1 MHISLLFFLLL
12 TQTLSK
18 INVTKVTCARAK
30 NTYFLGIADFGQVK
44 SNDKTATNGDCKRV
58 FHVFCFFCF
67 CHLRTDRISWACAQV
82 ET

>member
-58 FHVFCFFCF
+58 FHVVFFGF
-67 CHLRTDRISWACAQV
+67 VICALT
-82 ET
+82 ELIGLAHK